1 MFDISAAPTEPLN
14 KRSNAIM
21 KTFTARFFFALL
33 SVLMVEGMVHGQT
46 VKITGQVRERTEF
59 DNRSFASNPHLDPF
73 HLLRSRIGGTIA
85 FNDNLGAMV
94 ELQDARTFGASR
106 SLLNSGAAS
115 LDLRQGWIELRDLF
129 DSTLTVRVGR
139 QPLIYANE
147 RLIGAA
153 DWGNF
158 GQSFDGLVAK
168 TRLGD
173 VTVDGIAAAIARNPT
188 APTYTRDVFLA
199 GLWGGWKTVGKPTDP
214 AVTIQGFFLFDD
226 PRTDSTRQNR
236 HTLGLHSNG
245 AFSGID
251 YEVDGAYQLGD
262 YYAGATRR
270 DIAAMLVGIRLGY
283 TMKEV
288 MGLRIGAGIDL
299 LSGRGNDSTKYQ
311 VFNTLY
317 ATNHK
322 FYGYMDILDNPSQRA
337 EMGLQDIMVQASV
350 ATSATTK
357 IAADLHLLSLAS
369 DPADVGIQGGTKTIG
384 KELDI
389 TFTAKLFEALMLH
402 MGWSLFDGDRDR
414 LLLRGRKTVSWGFVS
429 GTVNF

>member
-1 MFDISAAPTEPLN
+1 MIQ
-14 KRSNAIM
+14 
-21 KTFTARFFFALL
+21 
-33 SVLMVEGMVHGQT
+33 GQT

-59 DNRSFASNPHLDPF
+59 DNRSFAPNPHLDPF
-73 HLLRSRIGGTIA
+73 HLLRSRFGGAIT

-139 QPLIYANE
+139 QPLIYGNE
-147 RLIGAA
+147 RLIGTA

-168 TRLGD
+168 ARIGD
-173 VTVDGIAAAIARNPT
+173 VVVDGIATAIARNPAT
-188 APTYTRDVFLA
+188 PIYTRDVFLS
-199 GLWGGWKTVGKPTDP
+199 GLWGGWKTTGKPTEP
-214 AVTIQGFFLFDD
+214 SVTIQGFFLFDV

-236 HTLGLHSNG
+236 HTVGLHSNG
-245 AFSGID
+245 TFSGVD
-251 YEVDGAYQLGD
+251 YEVDGAYQFGD
-262 YYAGATRR
+262 YYAGAVHR
-270 DIAAMLVGIRLGY
+270 DIAAMLVGLRLGY

-288 MGLRIGAGIDL
+288 MGFRLAAGIDL
-299 LSGRGNDSTKYQ
+299 LSGRGNDSTRYS

-337 EMGLQDIMVQASV
+337 EMGLQDIVVQASV

-357 IAADLHLLSLAS
+357 IAVDLHLLSLAS
-369 DPADVGIQGGTKTIG
+369 NPEDVGLQGGTKTIG
-384 KELDI
+384 NELDI
-389 TFTAKLFEALMLH
+389 TCTAKLFDALMLQL
-402 MGWSLFDGDRDR
+402 GWSLFDGDRDR
-414 LLLRGRKTVSWGFVS
+414 LVLRGRKTISWGFIS
-429 GTVNF
+429 GTVSF